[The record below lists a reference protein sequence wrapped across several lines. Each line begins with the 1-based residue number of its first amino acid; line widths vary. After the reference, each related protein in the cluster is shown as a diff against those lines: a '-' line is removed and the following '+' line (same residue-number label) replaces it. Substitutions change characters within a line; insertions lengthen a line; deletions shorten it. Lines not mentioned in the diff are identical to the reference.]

1 VRRWGVRS
9 RILFGV
15 AAWLLGAATATTGSL
30 LAVSLLGQGITGN
43 SAQLLTQDTVN
54 RALASEAAQGPV
66 PGARPGSPSA
76 TAPGVPSRSQPAVT
90 ASPVTTPASSTPT
103 SVATTARPPAVPSSS
118 SSSSPAP
125 PPSSG
130 GAVLTSAGGEAVAT
144 CQGAD
149 AYLISWSPRQGYQ
162 VGDVIRGPALT
173 ARVTF
178 ESHANRVTM
187 VVTCSAGTPSAT
199 SHTWAG
205 DE

>member
-1 VRRWGVRS
+1 MRRCSVRS
-9 RILFGV
+9 RIIFGI

-30 LAVSLLGQGITGN
+30 LTVSLLGQGITGS
-43 SAQLLTQDTVN
+43 SAQLVTQDAVN
-54 RALASEAAQGPV
+54 RALASEAAQGSPTTSPAV
-66 PGARPGSPSA
+66 PA
-76 TAPGVPSRSQPAVT
+76 PSRPQPAVT
-90 ASPVTTPASSTPT
+90 AFPATTPASPPPT
-103 SVATTARPPAVPSSS
+103 SVATTASPSAFPSTPAST
-118 SSSSPAP
+118 AP

-130 GAVLTSAGGEAVAT
+130 SAVLTSSGGEAVAT

-178 ESHANRVTM
+178 ESHADRVTM
-187 VVTCSAGTPSAT
+187 TVSCSAGVPSAT
-199 SHTWAG
+199 SRGWAG